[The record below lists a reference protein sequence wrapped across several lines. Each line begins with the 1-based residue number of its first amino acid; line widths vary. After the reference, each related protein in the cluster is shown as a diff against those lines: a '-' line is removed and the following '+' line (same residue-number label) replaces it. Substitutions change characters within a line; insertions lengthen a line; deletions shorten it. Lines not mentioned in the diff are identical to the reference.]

1 MGPALILAVTAG
13 VAIALQ
19 VVVNSIGLR
28 DLGLGALI
36 GISGAATALA
46 GFAWALFAARP
57 EATGRA
63 LLCALASGLLGAF
76 ILASIVLAANRGGLA
91 QTLSLVIASQLVF
104 GLTIDR
110 LGVFGPI
117 AQSVGFLKVAGVLL
131 ILVGD
136 VLVYL
141 VRDGMETWRHV
152 RRVPGEVVG
161 GEGLDREGEVHD
173 LYRVAVGRGDVDQPA
188 ASEHVQAPPVL
199 KLVLGNVAPDLAH
212 RRGLLLERR
221 QVELMIVVAGV
232 GEHGAVLHAREVL
245 RTQNL

>member
-91 QTLSLVIASQLVF
+91 QTLSLVIASQLVI
-104 GLTIDR
+104 GLAIDR
-110 LGVFGPI
+110 VGVLGPV
-117 AQSVGFLKVAGVLL
+117 AQSVGLLKVLGVLL
-131 ILVGD
+131 ILAGGI
-136 VLVYL
+136 LV
-141 VRDGMETWRHV
+141 VRF
-152 RRVPGEVVG
+152 
-161 GEGLDREGEVHD
+161 
-173 LYRVAVGRGDVDQPA
+173 
-188 ASEHVQAPPVL
+188 
-199 KLVLGNVAPDLAH
+199 
-212 RRGLLLERR
+212 
-221 QVELMIVVAGV
+221 
-232 GEHGAVLHAREVL
+232 
-245 RTQNL
+245 